1 MGITLK
7 NFIFQKM
14 LLKVKKRTAE
24 TAGVTVISIVSFS
37 LFFSNSQ
44 VNLVIVLIT
53 EQISD
58 IFV

>member
-1 MGITLK
+1 MANSCKIRRFLFNETPTMGITLK

-37 LFFSNSQ
+37 FF
-44 VNLVIVLIT
+44 
-53 EQISD
+53 
-58 IFV
+58 F